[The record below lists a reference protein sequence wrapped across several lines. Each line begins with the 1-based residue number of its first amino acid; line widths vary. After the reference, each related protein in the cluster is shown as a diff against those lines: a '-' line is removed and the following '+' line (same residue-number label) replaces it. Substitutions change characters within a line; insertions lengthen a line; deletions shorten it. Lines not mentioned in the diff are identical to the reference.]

1 VIRSNATKTTLKAP
15 LLAGDEPNLFVKLYH
30 FDEWRGYGLALLRR
44 IGGRHDMRVARR
56 LLEIGVPTPQP
67 IAARSRRMHPLRPA
81 RILYAAKWIEGSQT
95 FDEALRGAETGS
107 GSASS
112 LIEAGGRFVGF
123 LHEKGVSPRDMN
135 PSNLLLRKK
144 ADGSPEFFLIDYER
158 MRLSRSVSYD
168 VRVRNLAQVGVNLG
182 PIAENYEELLCRG
195 YSQVCLGVDIVAM
208 ARDVSRQTLKFRE
221 SNRVALEK
229 RFKKIGNAREKEKRE
244 KEKRAKAK
252 AAPTAD

>member
-1 VIRSNATKTTLKAP
+1 
-15 LLAGDEPNLFVKLYH
+15 
-30 FDEWRGYGLALLRR
+30 
-44 IGGRHDMRVARR
+44 
-56 LLEIGVPTPQP
+56 
-67 IAARSRRMHPLRPA
+67 
-81 RILYAAKWIEGSQT
+81 
-95 FDEALRGAETGS
+95 
-107 GSASS
+107 
-112 LIEAGGRFVGF
+112 
-123 LHEKGVSPRDMN
+123 
-135 PSNLLLRKK
+135 LLLRKK

-229 RFKKIGNAREKEKRE
+229 RFKKIGNAREKEKR
-244 KEKRAKAK
+244 AKAK